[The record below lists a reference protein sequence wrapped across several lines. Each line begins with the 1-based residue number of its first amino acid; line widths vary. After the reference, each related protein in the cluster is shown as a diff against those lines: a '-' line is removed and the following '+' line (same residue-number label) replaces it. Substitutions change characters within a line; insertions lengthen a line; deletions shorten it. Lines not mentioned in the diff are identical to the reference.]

1 MEMLSNGILDIE
13 DTEGEEISLTA
24 EAPQLTEEEKLRI
37 ESEDEEDGEKR
48 IDLFASED
56 GEADPLNKLLM
67 AEDGIST
74 LFMKKGGRINFDS
87 GGSALQKLKQEIVE
101 SMKPYAPGVPESKL
115 QIIVKDINLG
125 MTTEEAQASAV
136 SNFQKLF
143 GMADGGRVSFRGG
156 GQDASSDDF
165 GGSSD
170 QGETSSDSGFSG
182 GNNNNNNNNNDNQGS
197 DQGHSRFDVGSGY
210 YGETVTNKGGSGD
223 TITNTPEVFYDDEIT
238 RKSPI
243 ERVKTNYTD
252 RKNKFVKTQRKDALM
267 LMAKTAFFGIGPY
280 GVYDFAK
287 KQNQKKTDYINSVKK
302 DIEKLKELGIPEYN
316 PHTDTLIQ
324 TLEQDILDLTQP
336 KDKEEKKDDSDTPVT
351 ELIAA
356 STETIEDRD
365 ETDIFDVWD
374 RIKAGQ
380 AKRAMLVEK
389 DIIQDNEPL
398 PITKESVSSQLLNNG
413 GLANLFRVKTQ

>member
-1 MEMLSNGILDIE
+1 MLSNGILDIE

-74 LFMKKGGRINFDS
+74 LFMKKGGRVPLRY
-87 GGSALQKLKQEIVE
+87 GGDTMGGPNDK
-101 SMKPYAPGVPESKL
+101 
-115 QIIVKDINLG
+115 
-125 MTTEEAQASAV
+125 
-136 SNFQKLF
+136 SN
-143 GMADGGRVSFRGG
+143 D
-156 GQDASSDDF
+156 
-165 GGSSD
+165 D
-170 QGETSSDSGFSG
+170 QGETSSDSGFG
-182 GNNNNNNNNNDNQGS
+182 GENTSSNNNNNNDNDAPDTG
-197 DQGHSRFDVGSGY
+197 GHSRFDVGSGY
-210 YGETVTNKGGSGD
+210 YGEEVTDKGGSGE
-223 TITNTPEVFYDDEIT
+223 TITNNPDVFYDDEIT

-243 ERVKTNYTD
+243 ERVKTNYNI
-252 RKNKFVKTQRKDALM
+252 RKDDFVKTQRKDALM
-267 LMAKTAFFGIGPY
+267 FMAKAAFMGIGPIGMY
-280 GVYDFAK
+280 NFAK
-287 KQNQKKTDYINSVKK
+287 KQNVKKNEYIDSVKN
-302 DIEKLKELGIPEYN
+302 DIDKLKELGVPEFT

-336 KDKEEKKDDSDTPVT
+336 KDKEEDREDNDAPVT

-380 AKRAMLVEK
+380 AKRAMLKESG
-389 DIIQDNEPL
+389 IIQDNTQEE
-398 PITKESVSSQLLNNG
+398 TMMLNSG